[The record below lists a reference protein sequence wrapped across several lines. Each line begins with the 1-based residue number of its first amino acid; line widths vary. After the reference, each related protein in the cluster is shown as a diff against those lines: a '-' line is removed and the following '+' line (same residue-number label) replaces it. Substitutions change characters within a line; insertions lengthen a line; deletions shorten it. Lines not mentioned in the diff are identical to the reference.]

1 MDINLMFTRLQKK
14 KKKEKRKK
22 EELWGATIEIDR
34 PSLIYL
40 TLI

>member
-14 KKKEKRKK
+14 KKRKK

>member
-14 KKKEKRKK
+14 KKKRKK

>member
-14 KKKEKRKK
+14 KKKRKK

-40 TLI
+40 ALI